1 MQRFV
6 LQQRAQL
13 TGYAR
18 LTGYAGLA
26 SPRAA
31 YLVARLSDGR
41 SVRVQPAQVGGRR
54 YAAFTV
60 PANRTVT
67 KVTVY
72 DRAGVALSIVKFTTA
87 AS

>member
-1 MQRFV
+1 M
-6 LQQRAQL
+6 
-13 TGYAR
+13 
-18 LTGYAGLA
+18 
-26 SPRAA
+26 
-31 YLVARLSDGR
+31 ARLSDGH

-60 PANRTVT
+60 RANRTVT

-72 DRAGVALSIVKFTTA
+72 DRAGVASSIVKFTAA